1 MVGTW
6 WKDYS
11 ESYDVERQN
20 SWKISPADDDNNDD
34 FYKDHDDYGYDGFND
49 HDDNKRVNRNI
60 CP

>member
-1 MVGTW
+1 M
-6 WKDYS
+6 KDY
-11 ESYDVERQN
+11 
-20 SWKISPADDDNNDD
+20 PCCADGGDNDNTDGDNNDD